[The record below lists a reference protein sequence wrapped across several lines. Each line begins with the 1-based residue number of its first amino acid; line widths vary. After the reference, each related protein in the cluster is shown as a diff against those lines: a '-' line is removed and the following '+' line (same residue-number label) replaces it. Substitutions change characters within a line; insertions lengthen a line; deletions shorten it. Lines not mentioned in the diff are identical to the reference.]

1 MTSNDAAYDYIIV
14 GAGSAGCVLANR
26 LTENPNTRVLLL
38 EAGGKD
44 SNIWIHIPAGFTK
57 TMDMP
62 GVNWLF
68 DSEPEASSGN
78 RPIPIPRGKVLG
90 GSSSINGMLYVRGHR
105 LDYDG
110 WAQLGNRGWSYDDVL
125 PYFKKSENR
134 ENDVSEFRG
143 VGGPL
148 NVADMCERHE
158 LLDAVIDA
166 AESLGYQRNPDYNG
180 AEQDGFGYF
189 QVTQKRGRRNSA
201 AAAYLHPV
209 RSRPNLTVE
218 TGAHT
223 RKILFEGKRAV
234 GVAYDLN
241 GAPREARA
249 GREVLLCA
257 GAVQSPQLL
266 ELSGVGRPELL
277 RQHGIEVLHA
287 LPGVGE
293 NYQDHYVCR
302 TVQRINKP
310 ITLNETTRGLSL
322 VREVMKYAVSGKG
335 ALALTAG
342 IVYGFVRSRP
352 EVASP
357 DIQYHIAHAS
367 FKDPKKRIFDREPG
381 LTIGPCQLRPE
392 SRGTIHIGSADPY
405 APPKIRPNF
414 LTAKTDQDTLVAGVR
429 IARRLAGAEP
439 LAGYCVYEDRPGKD
453 VQTDDEI
460 LDYVRN
466 TGATIYHPVGTCKMG
481 GDTMAVVDSQLR
493 VHGMEGLRVVDASIM
508 PLLVSGNTNAPV
520 IMVAEKAADMIK
532 AAAR

>member
-1 MTSNDAAYDYIIV
+1 MPEFDYIIV

-26 LTENPNTRVLLL
+26 LSENPNVTVLLL

-44 SNIWIHIPAGFTK
+44 TNMWIHIPAGFTK
-57 TMDMP
+57 TMAMP

-68 DSEPEASSGN
+68 DSEPEPSSGN
-78 RPIPIPRGKVLG
+78 RAIPIPRGRVLG
-90 GSSSINGMLYVRGHR
+90 GSSSINGMLYVRGNR

-134 ENDVSEFRG
+134 ESGGDAYRG

-148 NVADMCERHE
+148 NVAEIPDHHE

-166 AESLGYQRNPDYNG
+166 AENVGYARNPDYNG

-189 QVTQKRGRRNSA
+189 QVTMKKGVRNSTV
-201 AAAYLHPV
+201 AAYLRPAKN
-209 RSRPNLTVE
+209 RPNLTVQ
-218 TGAHT
+218 TNAHT
-223 RKILFEGKRAV
+223 KKILFDGKRAV
-234 GVAYDLN
+234 GVSYDLN
-241 GAPREARA
+241 GTPAEARA

-257 GAVQSPQLL
+257 GAVQSPQIL

-277 RQHGIEVLHA
+277 REHGIAVVHE

-310 ITLNETTRGLSL
+310 ITLNEATRGLAL
-322 VREVMKYAVSGKG
+322 VGEVAKYAISRRG
-335 ALALTAG
+335 ALSLPAG
-342 IVYGFVRSRP
+342 VVFGFVRSRP

-357 DIQYHIAHAS
+357 DIQYHVAHAS
-367 FKDPKKRIFDREPG
+367 FLDPKRRIFDRFPG

-392 SRGTIHIGSADPY
+392 SRGSIHIGSGDPF

-414 LTAKTDQDTLVAGVR
+414 LTARTDQATHIAGVR
-429 IARRLAGAEP
+429 IARKIAAAQP
-439 LAGYCVYEDRPGKD
+439 LAGYCVEEDRPGKD

-466 TGATIYHPVGTCKMG
+466 TGATVYHPVGTCKMG
-481 GDTMAVVDSQLR
+481 QDAMAVVDSELR
-493 VHGMEGLRVVDASIM
+493 VRGIEGLRVVDASIM
-508 PLLVSGNTNAPV
+508 PLLVSGNTNAPT

>member
-1 MTSNDAAYDYIIV
+1 MADYDYVIV

-26 LTENPNTRVLLL
+26 LTENPATKVLLL

-44 SNIWIHIPAGFTK
+44 RNMWIHIPAGFVK

-62 GVNWLF
+62 GLNWLF
-68 DSEPEASSGN
+68 DTEPEPGTGN
-78 RPIPIPRGKVLG
+78 RPIPIPRGRVLG
-90 GSSSINGMLYVRGHR
+90 GSSSINGMLYVRGQR

-110 WAQLGNRGWSYDDVL
+110 WAQLGNRGWAYDDIL
-125 PYFKKSENR
+125 QYFKKSENR
-134 ENDVSEFRG
+134 ENDLSEYRG

-148 NVADMCERHE
+148 NVADMPGRHV

-166 AESLGYQRNPDYNG
+166 AVAAGYKRNPDYNG
-180 AEQDGFGYF
+180 ADQEGFGYY

-218 TGAHT
+218 TGAHAK
-223 RKILFEGKRAV
+223 KILFEGKRAV
-234 GVAYDLN
+234 GVSYDLN
-241 GAPREARA
+241 GSPREARA
-249 GREVLLCA
+249 GREVLLAA
-257 GAVQSPQLL
+257 GAVQSPQIL
-266 ELSGVGRPELL
+266 ELSGIGRPELL
-277 RQHGIEVLHA
+277 REHGIEVLHA

-293 NYQDHYVCR
+293 NHQDHYVCR
-302 TVQRINKP
+302 TVQRINCP
-310 ITLNETTRGLSL
+310 ITLNEQTRGLSL
-322 VREVMKYAVSGKG
+322 VGEVIKYACTRRG

-352 EVASP
+352 ELASP
-357 DIQYHIAHAS
+357 DIQYHVAHAS
-367 FKDPKKRIFDREPG
+367 FRDPKKRILDREPG

-414 LTAKTDQDTLVAGVR
+414 LNAKTDQDTLVAGVR
-429 IARRLAGAEP
+429 IARKIAQCQP
-439 LAGYCVYEDRPGKD
+439 LAGYCAHEVRPGPD
-453 VQTDDEI
+453 YRSDDEI
-460 LDYVRN
+460 LDYARQ
-466 TGATIYHPVGTCKMG
+466 TGATLYHPVGTCKMG
-481 GDTMAVVDSQLR
+481 QDSLAVVDAELR
-493 VHGMEGLRVVDASIM
+493 VRGVERLRVVDASIM

-520 IMVAEKAADMIK
+520 MMIAEKAADMIK

>member
-1 MTSNDAAYDYIIV
+1 MSEFDYIIV

-26 LTENPNTRVLLL
+26 LTEDPKMKVLLL

-44 SNIWIHIPAGFTK
+44 TNMWIHIPAGFTK
-57 TMDMP
+57 TMAMP

-68 DSEPEASSGN
+68 DSEPEPSTGN
-78 RPIPIPRGKVLG
+78 RAIPIPRGRVLG
-90 GSSSINGMLYVRGHR
+90 GSSSINGLLYVRGNR

-134 ENDVSEFRG
+134 ESGGNAYRG

-148 NVADMCERHE
+148 NVAEIADHHE

-166 AESLGYQRNPDYNG
+166 AENAGYARNPDYNG

-189 QVTQKRGRRNSA
+189 QVTMKKGVRNSTV
-201 AAAYLHPV
+201 AAYLRPAKN
-209 RSRPNLTVE
+209 RPNLTVQ
-218 TGAHT
+218 TNAHT
-223 RKILFEGKRAV
+223 KKILFDGKRAV
-234 GVAYDLN
+234 GVSYDHN
-241 GAPREARA
+241 GTPAEARA

-257 GAVQSPQLL
+257 GAVQSPQIL

-277 RQHGIEVLHA
+277 REHGVEVVHE

-310 ITLNETTRGLSL
+310 ITLNEATRGLAL
-322 VREVMKYAVSGKG
+322 VGEVAKYAVSRRG
-335 ALALTAG
+335 ALSLPAG
-342 IVYGFVRSRP
+342 VVFGFVRSRP

-357 DIQYHIAHAS
+357 DIQYHVAHAS
-367 FKDPKKRIFDREPG
+367 FLDPKRRIFDRFPG

-392 SRGTIHIGSADPY
+392 SRGSIHIGSGDPF

-414 LTAKTDQDTLVAGVR
+414 LTARTDQDTHIAGVR
-429 IARRLAGAEP
+429 IARKIAAAQP
-439 LAGYCVYEDRPGKD
+439 LAGYCVEEDRPGKD
-453 VQTDDEI
+453 VRTDDEI

-466 TGATIYHPVGTCKMG
+466 TGATVYHPVGTCKMG
-481 GDTMAVVDSQLR
+481 QDAMAVVDSELC
-493 VHGMEGLRVVDASIM
+493 VHGIEGLRVVDASIM
-508 PLLVSGNTNAPV
+508 PLLVSGNTNAPT

>member
-1 MTSNDAAYDYIIV
+1 MSDYDYVIV
-14 GAGSAGCVLANR
+14 GAGSAGCALANR
-26 LTENPNTRVLLL
+26 LTENPNVTVLLL

-44 SNIWIHIPAGFTK
+44 RNIWIHIPAGFTK

-62 GVNWLF
+62 GLNWLF
-68 DSEPEASSGN
+68 DAEPEPGTGN
-78 RPIPIPRGKVLG
+78 RPIPIPRGRVLG

-134 ENDVSEFRG
+134 ERDVSEFRG

-148 NVADMCERHE
+148 NVADMPETHM

-166 AESLGYQRNPDYNG
+166 AVNAGYQRNPDYNG

-201 AAAYLHPV
+201 AGAYLHPV
-209 RSRPNLTVE
+209 RHRPNLTVE
-218 TGAHT
+218 TGAHA
-223 RKILFEGKRAV
+223 RRLLFDGKRAT

-241 GAPREARA
+241 GSPREARA

-266 ELSGVGRPELL
+266 ELSGIGKPELL
-277 RQHGIEVLHA
+277 KEHGIEVRHA

-302 TVQRINKP
+302 TVQRINQP
-310 ITLNETTRGLSL
+310 ITLNQRTRGLPL
-322 VREVMKYAVSGKG
+322 VGEVIKYAVTRKG
-335 ALALTAG
+335 ALSLTAG

-367 FKDPKKRIFDREPG
+367 FKDPKRRIFDHEPG
-381 LTIGPCQLRPE
+381 LTIGPCPLRPE
-392 SRGTIHIGSADPY
+392 SRGTIHIGSKDPY

-414 LTAKTDQDTLVAGVR
+414 LTARTDQDTIVAGIR
-429 IARRLAGAEP
+429 IARKLAATAP
-439 LAGYCVYEDRPGKD
+439 LSGYCVHEDRPGPDYKS
-453 VQTDDEI
+453 DDEL
-460 LDYVRN
+460 LDYARQ
-466 TGATIYHPVGTCKMG
+466 TGATVYHPVGTCKMG
-481 GDTMAVVDSQLR
+481 QDTMAVVDNELR
-493 VHGMEGLRVVDASIM
+493 VRGIAGLRVVDASIM

-520 IMVAEKAADMIK
+520 IMIAEKAADMIK

>member
-1 MTSNDAAYDYIIV
+1 MADYDYVIV

-26 LTENPNTRVLLL
+26 LTENPNTKVLLL

-44 SNIWIHIPAGFTK
+44 RHMWIHIPAGFVK

-62 GVNWLF
+62 GINWLF
-68 DSEPEASSGN
+68 DSEPDPNTGN
-78 RPIPIPRGKVLG
+78 RPIPIPRGRVLG

-110 WAQLGNRGWSYDDVL
+110 WAQLGNRGWSYDDIL
-125 PYFKKSENR
+125 QYFKKSENR
-134 ENDVSEFRG
+134 ENDVSEYRG

-148 NVADMCERHE
+148 NVADMPERHV

-166 AESLGYQRNPDYNG
+166 AENAGYPRNPDYNG

-209 RSRPNLTVE
+209 RSRANLTVE
-218 TGAHT
+218 TGAHA
-223 RKILFEGKRAV
+223 RKVLFDGKRAV
-234 GVAYDLN
+234 GVSYDLN
-241 GAPREARA
+241 GSPREARA

-257 GAVQSPQLL
+257 GAVQSPQIL

-277 RQHGIEVLHA
+277 RGHGIEVRHA

-302 TVQRINKP
+302 TVQRINCP
-310 ITLNETTRGLSL
+310 ITLNEKTRGLSL
-322 VREVMKYAVSGKG
+322 VGEVIKYAVTGKG
-335 ALALTAG
+335 ALSLTAG

-367 FKDPKKRIFDREPG
+367 FKDPKKRILDHEPG
-381 LTIGPCQLRPE
+381 LTIGPCPLRPE
-392 SRGTIHIGSADPY
+392 SRGTIHIGSADAY

-414 LTAKTDQDTLVAGVR
+414 LGTKTDQDTMVAGIR
-429 IARRLAGAEP
+429 IARKIAAAEP
-439 LAGYCVYEDRPGKD
+439 LAGYCSYEDRPGPD
-453 VQTDDEI
+453 YNSDEEL
-460 LDYVRN
+460 LDYART
-466 TGATIYHPVGTCKMG
+466 TGATVYHPVGTCKMG
-481 GDTMAVVDSQLR
+481 QDTMAVVDSELR
-493 VHGMEGLRVVDASIM
+493 VHGIQGLRVVDASIM
-508 PLLVSGNTNAPV
+508 PLLVSGNTNAPT
-520 IMVAEKAADMIK
+520 IMIAEKAADMIK